1 MTRNLFRLFAAAA
14 CVGLGGCAAPYIDR
28 TEGVAFGAGDAVAW
42 NMAQHVIDPWP
53 RAANQTSIT
62 MDGERA
68 QRAIDRYRTNR
79 VPLSGGSSFKSDT
92 HDGGGSAPASGG
104 SSGKP

>member
-28 TEGVAFGAGDAVAW
+28 TEGVALGAGVGVAW
-42 NMAQHVIDPWP
+42 YLGMQGFYRWP
-53 RAANQTSIT
+53 RASIQPTST

-104 SSGKP
+104 SSG